1 MNSKLGEYWF
11 NLNGKKRGVG
21 VDIGVKVFRLF
32 PLPKKTNKDF
42 RKLSDEIL
50 KAEMQLTELYKTI
63 NNTTLQS
70 SIKQTERQITHF
82 ENKINELVYQL
93 YDLSEEEKLL
103 IENN

>member
-32 PLPKKTNKDF
+32 PLPKTTNKDF
-42 RKLSDEIL
+42 SKLNNEIL
-50 KAEMQLTELYKTI
+50 KAEMQLTDLYKSISTS
-63 NNTTLQS
+63 TLQS

-93 YDLSEEEKLL
+93 YDLTEEEKML

>member
-1 MNSKLGEYWF
+1 
-11 NLNGKKRGVG
+11 
-21 VDIGVKVFRLF
+21 
-32 PLPKKTNKDF
+32 
-42 RKLSDEIL
+42 
-50 KAEMQLTELYKTI
+50 MQLTELYKTI